1 MLINGSCSGSMI
13 HPGLFEII
21 FTSLTLP
28 PCTKAIQIADS
39 PGNFQGIYRPGGG
52 GGGSR
57 IQTMLERSQISERNA
72 EANASSRS
80 LTSNCLE
87 SIAPERQLTKL

>member
-1 MLINGSCSGSMI
+1 MVENVLINGSCSGSMI

-52 GGGSR
+52 GVVRGFRRCLRDHRYLRGMPR
-57 IQTMLERSQISERNA
+57 LMLRLGR
-72 EANASSRS
+72 
-80 LTSNCLE
+80 
-87 SIAPERQLTKL
+87 

>member
-1 MLINGSCSGSMI
+1 MVENVLINGSCSGSMI

-52 GGGSR
+52 GWFADSDD
-57 IQTMLERSQISERNA
+57 A
-72 EANASSRS
+72 
-80 LTSNCLE
+80 
-87 SIAPERQLTKL
+87 

>member
-1 MLINGSCSGSMI
+1 MVENVLINGSCSGSMI

-39 PGNFQGIYRPGGG
+39 PGNFQGIYRRGRGV
-52 GGGSR
+52 GGSFVD
-57 IQTMLERSQISERNA
+57 SDDA
-72 EANASSRS
+72 
-80 LTSNCLE
+80 
-87 SIAPERQLTKL
+87 

>member
-1 MLINGSCSGSMI
+1 
-13 HPGLFEII
+13 
-21 FTSLTLP
+21 
-28 PCTKAIQIADS
+28 
-39 PGNFQGIYRPGGG
+39 
-52 GGGSR
+52 
-57 IQTMLERSQISERNA
+57 MLERSQISERNA